1 MKRLILS
8 LAAAIVAINSTY
20 AQTAPIEKEVWSDKP
35 VISAIDGKYS
45 KEAAVV
51 LFDKRRIVFT
61 DEKKDEVTEYY
72 TLHRLVHI
80 IDDRGIEG
88 FNKIYLGISD
98 NADIVDV
105 KARTILTN
113 GKTIELDKNNI
124 KDITDK
130 EGDTYKIFAMDG
142 LEKGCEVEYY
152 YTIKRSTSYFG
163 REPLQET
170 IPILET
176 SFQLI
181 SPSRLKFEI
190 KPYNCAALATDTVIG
205 DKRIAQCTTK
215 GSEGAQEE
223 KYAYQDA
230 NLKRIEYKLS
240 YNMSGSTGERLFT
253 WNGLAKRIFDIYTF
267 YTEKETKAVAALVQ
281 QNGWDKLGNETAKI
295 TTVENY
301 IKKTF
306 SYDEQIKSED
316 GNTLGNILQNKN
328 TGTVGIVRLYSAIFQ
343 NLGVS
348 YQFVLTGDR
357 SKFYIDKSFENWDNC
372 DYPVLYFPA
381 EGKFMAPTRPDY
393 RYPWIMPLWGET
405 NGLYCKSTSLG
416 SLSTAI
422 AEVKK
427 IPLEDYTK
435 SFEDIDSR
443 LELTSTQDSLT
454 IDEKQI
460 YAGYA
465 ATGYRTAFHFSN
477 DQQKKDM
484 IKELTKMFASSE
496 NILSSEVLNE
506 PLEQSDQP
514 LVLHTVTRSG
524 ELIEQA
530 GNKLLLK
537 IGMAIGPQ
545 VEMYQEKPRQE
556 GVDMDFPHI
565 EERKIDF
572 VIPAGYSISNPND
585 LKISEVYKD
594 KESGE
599 LTMGFVSDYEVKGN
613 ILSVHIMEQYRR
625 ATYPLSQFLQFQKII
640 NASAD
645 FNKIVLVLEKKSS

>member
-1 MKRLILS
+1 
-8 LAAAIVAINSTY
+8 
-20 AQTAPIEKEVWSDKP
+20 
-35 VISAIDGKYS
+35 
-45 KEAAVV
+45 
-51 LFDKRRIVFT
+51 
-61 DEKKDEVTEYY
+61 
-72 TLHRLVHI
+72 
-80 IDDRGIEG
+80 
-88 FNKIYLGISD
+88 
-98 NADIVDV
+98 
-105 KARTILTN
+105 
-113 GKTIELDKNNI
+113 
-124 KDITDK
+124 
-130 EGDTYKIFAMDG
+130 
-142 LEKGCEVEYY
+142 
-152 YTIKRSTSYFG
+152 
-163 REPLQET
+163 
-170 IPILET
+170 
-176 SFQLI
+176 
-181 SPSRLKFEI
+181 
-190 KPYNCAALATDTVIG
+190 
-205 DKRIAQCTTK
+205 
-215 GSEGAQEE
+215 
-223 KYAYQDA
+223 
-230 NLKRIEYKLS
+230 
-240 YNMSGSTGERLFT
+240 
-253 WNGLAKRIFDIYTF
+253 
-267 YTEKETKAVAALVQ
+267 
-281 QNGWDKLGNETAKI
+281 
-295 TTVENY
+295 
-301 IKKTF
+301 
-306 SYDEQIKSED
+306 
-316 GNTLGNILQNKN
+316 
-328 TGTVGIVRLYSAIFQ
+328 
-343 NLGVS
+343 
-348 YQFVLTGDR
+348 
-357 SKFYIDKSFENWDNC
+357 
-372 DYPVLYFPA
+372 
-381 EGKFMAPTRPDY
+381 
-393 RYPWIMPLWGET
+393 
-405 NGLYCKSTSLG
+405 
-416 SLSTAI
+416 
-422 AEVKK
+422 
-427 IPLEDYTK
+427 
-435 SFEDIDSR
+435 
-443 LELTSTQDSLT
+443 LTSTQDSLT

-556 GVDMDFPHI
+556 AVDMDFPHI